1 MKIENMI
8 PVSLGKV
15 PADVLLKNCKIVNV
29 FTGEIEEGNIALYRK
44 RIAGIGDYN
53 EGKEVI
59 DLNGDYVVP
68 GLIDAH
74 MHIES
79 SMVEPVEFARTV
91 LPRGTTTVIADPHEI
106 ANVMGISGIE
116 YMLKYTEGVPLN
128 IYVMIPSCVPATDM
142 ETSGANISAIDTI
155 TLITKYPR
163 VLGLGEVMN
172 YPGVIDVNLDLI
184 TKIEIIRHLY
194 KKIDGHAPGLTGK
207 ELNAYISAFI
217 RTDHE
222 CTTKEEALEK
232 VSRGMQVLIREG
244 SVARNLDALIGAVNV
259 TNERFF
265 SFCTDDRNP
274 YDITREGHIDNM
286 IRRAV
291 SKGIDP
297 ITAIRMATINTT
309 KYYGL
314 RSMGAI
320 APSYK
325 ADMVVT
331 HSLEDFFPHIVIK
344 DSKIVAVDGVLK
356 AKIVGN
362 RRDGFIPKM
371 DGNFKTPHITES
383 DLKLNVEGD
392 RTRAIQVFNNSLITE
407 ERIFD
412 TPPSDIP
419 NVGQDLLKIAV
430 ISRYVPEKS
439 VSVGAISGFG
449 LKEGAI
455 ATSVGHDSH
464 NISVVG
470 ANDVDMVTAV
480 NRVIDLHGGLVVVD
494 DGRVICELPLPIA
507 GLMSDLPMEE
517 VAQKI
522 EELKEAARSL
532 GCSIEDPF
540 MVLSFVQL
548 AVIPK
553 LRITNLGLVDVE
565 EHRFVSVGVS

>member
-8 PVSLGKV
+8 PVSLGNV
-15 PADVLLKNCKIVNV
+15 PADVLLKNCRIVNV

-53 EGKEVI
+53 DGKKVI

-207 ELNAYISAFI
+207 KLNAYISAFI

-232 VSRGMQVLIREG
+232 VSRGMQVLIRQG
-244 SVARNLDALIGAVNV
+244 SVARNLDALIDAVNI

-274 YDITREGHIDNM
+274 YDITKEGHIDNM

-291 SKGIDP
+291 SRGVDP

-344 DSKIVAVDGVLK
+344 DSRIVAVDGVLK
-356 AKIVGN
+356 AKIMGN
-362 RRDGFIPKM
+362 RRDRFIPKM
-371 DGNFKTPHITES
+371 NGNFRTPHITES
-383 DLKLNVEGD
+383 DLKIDVKGN
-392 RTRAIQVFNNSLITE
+392 RTRAIRVFNNSLITE

-412 TPPSDIP
+412 IPPSDIP
-419 NVGQDLLKIAV
+419 DGGQDLLKIAV
-430 ISRYVPEKS
+430 VSRYVPEKS

-449 LKEGAI
+449 LGEGAI

-470 ANDVDMVTAV
+470 TNDHDMVSAV
-480 NRVIDLHGGLVVVD
+480 NRVIDLRGGLVVVN
-494 DGRVICELPLPIA
+494 DGRVVCELPLPIA

-522 EELKEAARSL
+522 EKLKEAARSL

-553 LRITNLGLVDVE
+553 LRITNLGLVDVD
-565 EHRFVSVGVS
+565 EHRFISVGVS

>member
-430 ISRYVPEKS
+430 VSRYVPEKS